1 MARAVVADP
10 AAVTV
15 EEVVAQH
22 MLVLNL
28 IVAKNDMGRVIG
40 KKGRVA
46 NAMRMVL
53 WAATKGEQRVSL
65 EIRPSQEQ
73 EQDLT

>member
-10 AAVTV
+10 AGVTV
-15 EEVVAQH
+15 EEVVAQQV
-22 MLVLNL
+22 LVLNL
-28 IVAKNDMGRVIG
+28 MVAKTDMGRVIG

-53 WAATKGEQRVSL
+53 LAAAKGEQRVSL
-65 EIRPSQEQ
+65 EIRPAQEQ
-73 EQDLT
+73 SLT